1 MRRLYQLLATVLV
14 ALIAV
19 TIVSAQEGEASDTEV
34 VHTVQPYETLNYI
47 ALFYDVTVQAIAE
60 RNDIANPNL
69 IYFGDQLIIP
79 LEMAPDPIDPVDTT
93 RYVVQD
99 GESLGLL
106 ALCFDT
112 SISEIARLNTI
123 TNPNIVF
130 FGEVLQ
136 VPGQYIC
143 GSPLVGNALPP
154 VDPPAASD

>member
-1 MRRLYQLLATVLV
+1 MRRLSQLLATVLV
-14 ALIAV
+14 ALVAV
-19 TIVSAQEGEASDTEV
+19 TIVSAQEDEPTDPEI

-47 ALFYDVTVQAIAE
+47 ALFYDVPVQDIVE
-60 RNDIANPNL
+60 RNNLANPNL
-69 IYFGDQLIIP
+69 IYFGEQLIIP
-79 LEMAPDPIDPVDTT
+79 LEMPPEPIEPVDTT

-112 SISEIARLNTI
+112 SISAIARLNTI
-123 TNPNIVF
+123 INPNIVF